1 MAIDEKRKRL
11 HYERIRIQE
20 EKSEHAETSQQV
32 KDQEESID
40 NSVFEDTKDQH
51 EEKNRI
57 ENLIDDKDDTI

>member
-20 EKSEHAETSQQV
+20 EKSEHGESSEQV
-32 KDQEESID
+32 KEQEESID

-51 EEKNRI
+51 GEKNRI
-57 ENLIDDKDDTI
+57 ENLIDEVDEQI

>member
-20 EKSEHAETSQQV
+20 EKTEHSETSQQV

-40 NSVFEDTKDQH
+40 NSVFEDTKD
-51 EEKNRI
+51 
-57 ENLIDDKDDTI
+57 